1 MSLALCDFAPQLRAG
16 GALPVAP
23 PFGAEPRAW
32 PDAGA
37 SPCARC
43 RAWRRGGGASPRAQ
57 PTVFLGP
64 PHPLSAL
71 IHSQSARL
79 SQTRWF
85 QNRIVRCGHMSG
97 TLGREARPL
106 SVRMARVRPATQRL
120 QPHFDRSIAQ
130 NHPVFPADPQPYWGA
145 ERDRFQRKRR
155 LVL

>member
-1 MSLALCDFAPQLRAG
+1 MRCPSPSVTSPRSSEPAGLCLWLLPSGRSPAPGLPREP
-16 GALPVAP
+16 LPVL
-23 PFGAEPRAW
+23 GA
-32 PDAGA
+32 G
-37 SPCARC
+37 
-43 RAWRRGGGASPRAQ
+43 RGGGASPRAQ
-57 PTVFLGP
+57 PAVFLGP

-97 TLGREARPL
+97 TLDREARPL

-120 QPHFDRSIAQ
+120 QPHFDGSIAQ

-145 ERDRFQRKRR
+145 ERDRVQRKRR